1 MPQENFIY
9 HHSQPFTLESGETL
23 PEIKLAYA
31 TLGSLNA
38 EKNNV
43 VWICHAL
50 TGNAEPSDWWNGL
63 VGEGKFFNPEQ
74 HFIVCVNMLGSC
86 YGSTNATDINPL
98 TEKPYFHTFPLLTIR
113 DVVHGLDLVRKHLGI
128 EKIQIILGG
137 SMGAMQALEW
147 SIMKPDIIE
156 SQVLMASNA
165 RSSAWAI
172 AFNEA
177 QRMAIEADI
186 TWKNDSPEAGKT
198 GMKAARV
205 MALLSYRN
213 YHTFQLTQ
221 TDDDLQKTDN
231 FLASTYE
238 KHQGEKIYNRFH
250 AFAYYAI
257 TKIMDSHNVARNRG
271 SLESVLQQIT
281 TKTLVIGI
289 SSDVLFPVAEQKFM
303 ATHIPRAEY
312 QEIDSIYGHD
322 GFLVENKQIVTCLE
336 RFLQANP
343 IFSSKNTQLV

>member
-1 MPQENFIY
+1 MHQENFIY
-9 HHSQPFTLESGETL
+9 YHAQPFSLESGETL
-23 PEIKLAYA
+23 PEIRLAYA
-31 TLGSLNA
+31 TSGSLNA

-50 TGNAEPSDWWNGL
+50 TGNAEPSDWWSGL
-63 VGEGKFFNPEQ
+63 VGEGKFFNPAQ

-86 YGSTNATDINPL
+86 YGSTNATDINP
-98 TEKPYFHTFPLLTIR
+98 TTRKPYFHTFPLLTIR
-113 DVVHGLDLVRKHLGI
+113 DVVNGLDLVREYLGI

-147 SIMKPDIIE
+147 SIMKPDIIG

-186 TWKNDSPEAGKT
+186 TWKSNSPDAGKT
-198 GMKAARV
+198 GMKAARA

-231 FLASTYE
+231 FMASTYE
-238 KHQGEKIYNRFH
+238 RHQGEKIYNRFH
-250 AFAYYAI
+250 AFAYHTI
-257 TKIMDSHNVARNRG
+257 TKIMDSHNIARRRG
-271 SLESVLQQIT
+271 SLEHVLQQIT
-281 TKTLVIGI
+281 TKTLVVGI
-289 SSDVLFPVAEQKFM
+289 SSDVLFPVEEQKFM
-303 ATHIPRAEY
+303 AAHIPGAEFR
-312 QEIDSIYGHD
+312 EIDSVYGHD
-322 GFLVENKQIVTCLE
+322 GFLVENEQIITCLE

-343 IFSSKNTQLV
+343 IFSPKNIELA